1 MQQYLQADPTVTERL
16 AQSAASMKGGKKH
29 GADGSVK
36 KLKKR
41 VADLEEVIQSGGSS
55 TA

>member
-1 MQQYLQADPTVTERL
+1 MQQYLQADSTVTERL
-16 AQSAASMKGGKKH
+16 AQSATFMKGGKH
-29 GADGSVK
+29 HAEGSVK

-41 VADLEEVIQSGGSS
+41 VADLEVVVQNGGSS